1 MPDNVIQTA
10 TQEAVKKPIRRGI
23 NNETRGTSRLKF
35 DTRDAKNNG
44 LFLGHLEDVKVTT
57 FVPGEETTG
66 MPSFNGLQV
75 PRLTLTFASNEEEI
89 NKRRYVHLQFN
100 AVESTANTIP
110 GKSEEWKVTLIFN
123 WLKHIL
129 NVFVLK
135 GREMTE
141 AEEDALS
148 LNFVD
153 FDENGEYVTVP
164 AEQVIAGWTTLFSNF
179 ENIMNRG
186 REGDKPV
193 YRTADNKIIVLWLKL
208 IRYFKSKNEWKEVNR
223 GDLSFPQFVGEGAI
237 EIFQNNVLPSIKLDV
252 TREKVSPMDLSKQ
265 KAPNFQPPVAPTD
278 GINILGSEM
287 NNGLGIGGPAVPTAE
302 DLPF

>member
-1 MPDNVIQTA
+1 MPDNVNPTA
-10 TQEAVKKPIRRGI
+10 PQAEVVKKPVRRGI

-35 DTRDAKNNG
+35 DTRDAKPNG
-44 LFLGHLEDVKVTT
+44 LFLGHVEDVKVTT
-57 FVPGEETTG
+57 FIPGEETTG

-75 PRLTLTFASNEEEI
+75 PRLTITFASNEEEL
-89 NKRRYVHLQFN
+89 NKRRYVYLQFN

-110 GKSEEWKVTLIFN
+110 GKSEEWKVNLIFN

-129 NVFVLK
+129 NVFILK
-135 GREMTE
+135 GREMTA
-141 AEEDALS
+141 AEEEALS

-164 AEQVIAGWTTLFSNF
+164 AEQILAGWTALFNNF
-179 ENIMNRG
+179 EFMMNKG
-186 REGDKPV
+186 RDGKPV

-208 IRYFKSKNEWKEVNR
+208 IRYFKAKNEWKEVNR

-237 EIFQNNVLPSIKLDV
+237 EIAQTNVVPSIKVDV
-252 TREKVSPMDLSKQ
+252 TREKVPPMDLSKQ
-265 KAPNFQPPVAPTD
+265 KTPNFQPPVAPTD
-278 GINILGSEM
+278 GINILSSEM
-287 NNGLGIGGPAVPTAE
+287 GGGLGIGGPAIPVSD